1 MNSFEGDSMQE
12 NNEIKALKNEVQE
25 LRSTIMNLKK
35 KVTELSIKLEEPIKQ
50 KPSNVE
56 NQGYQIFSKDGLM
69 DYDLSWERLV
79 RLLQNCD
86 YGLTTE
92 ELAERWGKSRSR
104 TSEVLNKLVDEGVLV
119 KYRDGRNVIFRT
131 VEED

>member
-1 MNSFEGDSMQE
+1 MEKDD
-12 NNEIKALKNEVQE
+12 EIQSLKREVHE
-25 LRSTIMNLKK
+25 LRSTI
-35 KVTELSIKLEEPIKQ
+35 SKLEKVVVELTAKLESPNDQ
-50 KPSNVE
+50 KISASKNL
-56 NQGYQIFSKDGLM
+56 GYQIFSQDTFER
-69 DYDLSWERLV
+69 DLSWDRLV
-79 RLLQNCD
+79 RHLQNYD

-119 KYRDGRNVIFRT
+119 KYRDGRNIRFRT

>member
-1 MNSFEGDSMQE
+1 MTGFEGDIMQKDD
-12 NNEIKALKNEVQE
+12 EIKALRNEVHE
-25 LRSTIMNLKK
+25 LRNIIKNLKK
-35 KVTELSIKLEEPIKQ
+35 IVTELTTKIEDPIQ
-50 KPSNVE
+50 EQPRNTG
-56 NQGYQIFSKDGLM
+56 NQGYQIFSKDNLL

-79 RLLQNCD
+79 KLLQNCD

-131 VEED
+131 VEEE